1 MHEKQ
6 GAERAQD
13 EKPGCLWVAEGPSG
27 GEGIRLVWGWCQP
40 LAGSVNRHFTS
51 PARAAEWRS
60 GLLSAGSSLSLG
72 SQLGEI
78 LSPRGHFEMSG
89 ELLGPTRTYC
99 IAHRTLLSVMWQPA
113 WERSLGNRYRYMYG
127 WVTAVP
133 WNYHSIVNW
142 LYSRIKSKVKKKRR
156 LSFRD
161 LLFNIVPI
169 VINTVLCT
177 KDLEDTS
184 HVTSYLSYLNK
195 TKI

>member
-27 GEGIRLVWGWCQP
+27 GEGIRLVRGWCQP

-99 IAHRTLLSVMWQPA
+99 IAHRTLLSVIWQHDRREVWQRMDTCVCMA
-113 WERSLGNRYRYMYG
+113 ESLHCS
-127 WVTAVP
+127 P
-133 WNYHSIVNW
+133 DNYHGILNW
-142 LYSRIKSKVKKKRR
+142 LHPSTKWKV
-156 LSFRD
+156 
-161 LLFNIVPI
+161 
-169 VINTVLCT
+169 
-177 KDLEDTS
+177 
-184 HVTSYLSYLNK
+184 
-195 TKI
+195 